1 MEIEDLKLQKE
12 EVESV
17 KWMKIEDVLAAVKAH
32 DPGYC
37 LFEDEIEML
46 CVINQRRTLT
56 ATADDAVSL
65 MYEIETAARMKHTG
79 IVNNTNLG
87 CETTLDI
94 IDSSRSF
101 ADEVCRRTGLPLVY
115 TVYPESCADLTN
127 APDAFEAKIYVKPIW
142 EI

>member
-1 MEIEDLKLQKE
+1 
-12 EVESV
+12 
-17 KWMKIEDVLAAVKAH
+17 MKKFIAFCSSLV
-32 DPGYC
+32 
-37 LFEDEIEML
+37 
-46 CVINQRRTLT
+46 LT